1 MNDVA
6 KKRNL
11 TWHDGLVSRD
21 DREKKHGHK
30 GATVWFTGLSASG
43 KSTIAHHLEKLLYN
57 RGCSTYVFDGDN
69 VRHGLCSDLSFSE
82 DARSENIRRI
92 GEMSKLFVDAGIIAL
107 TAFISPKQSDR
118 DRIRNLLGDGNF
130 YEVFVDCPIEVC
142 EQRDPK
148 GIYKRAR
155 AGEIKNFTGISAP
168 YDVPEDPHLIIK
180 SAEEEAMDSARRVLD
195 MLKQHEVIP
204 E

>member
-1 MNDVA
+1 
-6 KKRNL
+6 
-11 TWHDGLVSRD
+11 
-21 DREKKHGHK
+21 
-30 GATVWFTGLSASG
+30 
-43 KSTIAHHLEKLLYN
+43 LLFK

-107 TAFISPKQSDR
+107 TAFISPNQRDR
-118 DRIRNLLGDGNF
+118 DRIRDLLGEGNYF
-130 YEVFVDCPIEVC
+130 EIFVNCPIEVC
-142 EQRDPK
+142 EKRDPK
-148 GIYKRAR
+148 GIYARAR

-168 YDVPEDPHLIIK
+168 YEEPDNPHLVIR
-180 SAEEEAMDSARRVLD
+180 SDQEQAMDSARRVLD
-195 MLKQHEVIP
+195 LLKQNHVIP